1 MPKFLFEASYTQD
14 GVKGVQRAGGSS
26 RRDAI
31 AKMTEG
37 IGGKLE
43 SFYFAF
49 GDTDAYVIV
58 DAPDTEA
65 ATAVALAVNASG
77 GATVKTVVLL
87 TPEEVDA
94 AAQRSVDYRP
104 PGAGRGQPTHDDS
117 GSPRGSP
124 SSHPQAG
131 CSFAWRRSACSSRA
145 WRTT

>member
-14 GVKGVQRAGGSS
+14 GIKGVQSAGGSS

-37 IGGKLE
+37 VGGKLE
-43 SFYFAF
+43 AFYFAF
-49 GDTDAYVIV
+49 GDADAYVIV
-58 DAPDTEA
+58 DVPDTER

-104 PGAGRGQPTHDDS
+104 PGA
-117 GSPRGSP
+117 
-124 SSHPQAG
+124 
-131 CSFAWRRSACSSRA
+131 
-145 WRTT
+145 

>member
-14 GVKGVQRAGGSS
+14 GVKGVQSAGGSS
-26 RRDAI
+26 RRNAI

-37 IGGKLE
+37 MGGKLE
-43 SFYFAF
+43 AFYFAF
-49 GDTDAYVIV
+49 GDTDAYVIADV
-58 DAPDTEA
+58 PDTEA

-104 PGAGRGQPTHDDS
+104 PGA
-117 GSPRGSP
+117 
-124 SSHPQAG
+124 
-131 CSFAWRRSACSSRA
+131 
-145 WRTT
+145 